1 MPSRKSSAPATA
13 PGGAARGSRRRSTQP
28 PGERAPECT
37 PPAAAGEAAEGDPAG
52 RVNQKRRTR
61 QALIEAAL
69 ALREAGREP
78 SFAEVAQRA
87 MVSRATAY
95 RYFSS
100 VEALVR
106 ETVAER
112 ALQPLEDAWRPGQDP
127 VEAIGR
133 GARAFSRV
141 LLDDEVGLHVM
152 ERSFMA
158 VWLEQRGERAARP
171 GRRLRLIRPVV
182 DALKAELA
190 PAARRRLVQALA
202 MVIGTE
208 AVIAVR
214 DIAGASP
221 DEAVECA
228 AWAAQALVRQALA
241 EAGSAKHRRAT
252 AARGSVPGGNRASAG
267 AGSAGGTRSK
277 SRAPAEIRT
286 GGRPRPGPGS
296 RPDRD
301 LDAGTLPPASSRPLS
316 AAPARRRPRR

>member
-1 MPSRKSSAPATA
+1 MPSRKSSAPATPPA
-13 PGGAARGSRRRSTQP
+13 GAARGSRRASTQP
-28 PGERAPECT
+28 RGARAPERT

-69 ALREAGREP
+69 SLREAGREP
-78 SFAEVAQRA
+78 SFAEVAERA

-112 ALQPLEDAWRPGQDP
+112 ALQPLEEAWRPGQDP

-133 GARAFSRV
+133 GARAFNRV

-158 VWLEQRGERAARP
+158 VWLEQRGEGAARP

-228 AWAAQALVRQALA
+228 AWAAQALVRQSLA
-241 EAGSAKHRRAT
+241 EAALAKHRRAT
-252 AARGSVPGGNRASAG
+252 AAGKSVPGSDRTSA
-267 AGSAGGTRSK
+267 AARPSGGTRSK
-277 SRAPAEIRT
+277 PRAPAEIRT
-286 GGRPRPGPGS
+286 GRRPGPGS
-296 RPDRD
+296 GSRPHRDRD
-301 LDAGTLPPASSRPLS
+301 PGS
-316 AAPARRRPRR
+316 